1 MIRFVA
7 AVAAISATKTFQ
19 RDRPCT
25 QAVYPQHLR
34 DSSLVQTAFAPSP
47 ASKNRSASYSN
58 RMVAGEEKSGSELV
72 DEIDHSAIAAVQESD
87 KLAEIWRGHV
97 VIHGVEVA

>member
-7 AVAAISATKTFQ
+7 AVAAISAIKTRQ

-25 QAVYPQHLR
+25 QAVYPRLLR

-58 RMVAGEEKSGSELV
+58 RMLVKRKAGRYRRLESLEPERYV
-72 DEIDHSAIAAVQESD
+72 PIASARDTSPQPANFCQRIS
-87 KLAEIWRGHV
+87 L
-97 VIHGVEVA
+97 